1 MRIITFAQALVEA
14 QREEMERSDRVF
26 IMGEDVGYSGG
37 TFGATIGLWEKF
49 GPERVRDTPISE
61 AAIMGAGVG
70 AAIAGMHPVI
80 DMQYLE
86 FLPYVDAL
94 VNLAAK
100 LHLMSGG
107 QICVPVVLRGPLGAK
122 GGNGAQHSQYF
133 ESWFVNTPGLIVAMP
148 STPYDAKGLLKTAIR
163 GQNPVVFI
171 EDKTIYFTQGDVPA
185 EEYTL
190 PFGQAEVKRAGKDVT
205 IVATGITVGRALK
218 AAAILAKEGIQAEV
232 VDPRTLVPLDIETIL
247 RSVRK
252 THHVVVAHQAPKTGG
267 FGAEIA
273 AQIQEL
279 EFDELDAPIVRVAG
293 LDVPAP
299 YNVELEKKA
308 NVYEEDI
315 IAGVHQVLEGV
326 QLRK

>member
-1 MRIITFAQALVEA
+1 MRTITFVEALIEA
-14 QREEMERSDRVF
+14 QREEMERNPRVF

-37 TFGATIGLWEKF
+37 AFEATHGLWEQF
-49 GPERVRDTPISE
+49 GGERVRDTPISE

-80 DMQYLE
+80 EMQYME

-107 QICVPVVLRGPLGAK
+107 QITVPLVLRGPMGAK

-133 ESWFVNTPGLIVAMP
+133 ESWFVNTPGLYVVMP
-148 STPYDAKGLLKTAIR
+148 ATPYDAKGLLKTAIR
-163 GQNPVVFI
+163 SQNPVVFI
-171 EDKTIYFTQGDVPA
+171 EDKTIYFNQGEVPE
-185 EEYTL
+185 EEYTI
-190 PFGQAEVKRAGKDVT
+190 PFGQAEIKRPGKDVT
-205 IVATGITVGRALK
+205 LIATGITVGRALK
-218 AAAILAKEGIQAEV
+218 AALMLSREGIDVEV
-232 VDPRTLVPLDIETIL
+232 VDPRTLVPLDIQTIL
-247 RSVRK
+247 TSVRK
-252 THHVVVAHQAPKTGG
+252 THRVVVAHQAPKTGG
-267 FGAEIA
+267 FAAEIA

-279 EFDELDAPIVRVAG
+279 AFDELDAPIVRVAG

-315 IAGVHQVLEGV
+315 VAGVKQVMA
-326 QLRK
+326 

>member
-1 MRIITFAQALVEA
+1 MRTITFVEALIEA
-14 QREEMERSDRVF
+14 QREEMERNPRVF

-37 TFGATIGLWEKF
+37 AFNATHGLWEQF
-49 GPERVRDTPISE
+49 GGERVRDTPISE

-80 DMQYLE
+80 EMQYME

-107 QICVPVVLRGPLGAK
+107 QISVPLVLRGPMGAK

-133 ESWFVNTPGLIVAMP
+133 ESWFVNTPGLYIAMP
-148 STPYDAKGLLKTAIR
+148 ATPYDAKGLLKTAIR
-163 GQNPVVFI
+163 SNNPVVFI
-171 EDKTIYFTQGDVPA
+171 EEKTIYFTQGEVPE

-190 PFGQAEVKRAGKDVT
+190 PFGQADIKRPGKDVT
-205 IVATGITVGRALK
+205 LVATGLTIGRALK
-218 AAAILAKEGIQAEV
+218 AALSLSKEGIEV
-232 VDPRTLVPLDIETIL
+232 EVIDPLTLVPLDIQTIL
-247 RSVRK
+247 ASVRK
-252 THHVVVAHQAPKTGG
+252 THRVVVAHQAPKTGG

-279 EFDELDAPIVRVAG
+279 AFDELDAPIVRVAG

-315 IAGVHQVLEGV
+315 VDGI
-326 QLRK
+326 RKVME

>member
-1 MRIITFAQALVEA
+1 MRTITFVEALIEA
-14 QREEMERSDRVF
+14 QREEMERNPRVF

-37 TFGATIGLWEKF
+37 AFEATHGLWEQF
-49 GPERVRDTPISE
+49 GGERVRDTPISE

-80 DMQYLE
+80 EMQYME

-107 QICVPVVLRGPLGAK
+107 QIAVPLVLRGPMGAK

-133 ESWFVNTPGLIVAMP
+133 ESWFVNTPGLYVVMP
-148 STPYDAKGLLKTAIR
+148 ATPYDAKGLLKTAIR
-163 GQNPVVFI
+163 SQNPVVFI
-171 EDKTIYFTQGDVPA
+171 EDKTIYFNQGEVPE
-185 EEYTL
+185 EEYTI
-190 PFGQAEVKRAGKDVT
+190 PFGQAEIKRPGKDVT
-205 IVATGITVGRALK
+205 LIATGITVGRALK
-218 AAAILAKEGIQAEV
+218 AALMLSREGIDVEV
-232 VDPRTLVPLDIETIL
+232 VDPRTLVPLDIQTIL
-247 RSVRK
+247 TSVRK
-252 THHVVVAHQAPKTGG
+252 THRVVVAHQAPKTGG
-267 FGAEIA
+267 FAAEIA

-279 EFDELDAPIVRVAG
+279 AFDELDAPIVRVAG

-315 IAGVHQVLEGV
+315 VAGVKQVMA
-326 QLRK
+326 